1 MKMERFQRY
10 KMQRKN
16 KKMEIIEYKNL
27 NSRFTGNQILEF
39 INTCMYE
46 FLNRP
51 FKELK
56 DIIDIEGH
64 YIKSGGNFWIAI
76 NEDKIIGT
84 ITLENRANV
93 LAIYNF
99 S

>member
-1 MKMERFQRY
+1 MNEQV
-10 KMQRKN
+10 
-16 KKMEIIEYKNL
+16 EIIEYKNF
-27 NSRFTGNQILEF
+27 NNRFSNNQILDF

-51 FKELK
+51 FEKLK

-64 YIKSGGNFWIAI
+64 YIKNGGNFWIAI

-84 ITLENRANV
+84 IALENRANV